1 MWFLD
6 PSPPPPPPPDTTET
20 VSQGPTTLLSNAQPQ
35 GQEEDKLPVYLG
47 GIAAGAVLVIFILA
61 LVLCICIKQ
70 RQRQN
75 QADYGNFGNF
85 LSLSPL
91 ALPLLLSL
99 FCLYLALSLYL
110 PFSLCLFLSI
120 LLYFSPPSLSLS
132 LFYSFLHIYT
142 DTRSSEG
149 KLGEMPRERSQRYLK
164 HFFKASIYIREPQI
178 LVQILL
184 YVHVF

>member
-20 VSQGPTTLLSNAQPQ
+20 ISQGPTTLLSNAQPQ

-85 LSLSPL
+85 LSLSLSPL

-99 FCLYLALSLYL
+99 FCLHLALTLYL

-120 LLYFSPPSLSLS
+120 LLYFSLLSLS
-132 LFYSFLHIYT
+132 ILFFLTYLHRYKVIG
-142 DTRSSEG
+142 G
-149 KLGEMPRERSQRYLK
+149 KAR
-164 HFFKASIYIREPQI
+164 
-178 LVQILL
+178 
-184 YVHVF
+184 

>member
-47 GIAAGAVLVIFILA
+47 GIAAGAILVIFILA

-85 LSLSPL
+85 LSLDHSLPPLCSCSLLSCSLSPL
-91 ALPLLLSL
+91 SLSCPFSPSSLLS
-99 FCLYLALSLYL
+99 FSVSLSY
-110 PFSLCLFLSI
+110 SI
-120 LLYFSPPSLSLS
+120 LIFSLSLS
-132 LFYSFLHIYT
+132 
-142 DTRSSEG
+142 
-149 KLGEMPRERSQRYLK
+149 
-164 HFFKASIYIREPQI
+164 
-178 LVQILL
+178 
-184 YVHVF
+184 HVKI